1 MLAWATIPPL
11 STPALLGV
19 VRWCAPPLWAVSERH
34 ARRALAPASPMAIR
48 FGFSWPPPPPSP
60 LAPVV
65 HSPPPSP
72 FHLPNRS
79 ADAILEC
86 EFFEGMDLTTT
97 SGMGPTVDEVSS
109 TQQDCCNLCAKRAGC
124 ESFVFMP
131 DSAACLLMPPGS
143 SVQKIPNPSTV
154 GGQVHIS
161 SPADHVAVTHF
172 SGCRYETGSGYTGGA
187 ITAAAQPVASAGGH
201 TATKQ
206 DCCDACAQVPNC
218 AKFVFEVYS
227 GNCQLFGPTAERYNV
242 QGLVSGTMTSRNAAS
257 LGLANVSFNDF
268 ELQEVNNVA
277 IALHY
282 PPAPPTLLTANHP
295 PPSPPP
301 DDQKLASDVLADVS
315 LMVGSA
321 MLLMVLLCAYLI
333 MSVQIMSWLHRCS
346 NGKLGRLPK
355 ALLPEMNVDPD
366 ARQPRSRKLLGHNRR
381 EPGVLKVT
389 VQTVQLTQKKEL
401 QVGACDTLAEL
412 RDVIWDE
419 FRHLLGKLRIQ
430 GTVLLCY
437 HPNNNDV
444 SPWLLV
450 TEASNMQRVIAC
462 EALKLVEKTLV
473 ANETFEAAFAL
484 SLRGPEDKN
493 GEGKGRHKSRGKKN
507 RRKEGSGVASRLDR
521 DDEDAEEKLLLANDD
536 VAPDEDAAEENPIEV
551 NDVGRDRMSGS
562 DSAVDDDPEPGPP
575 AKSHFLAKPTWQA
588 EGEESS
594 PRQCDIDPFEIQP
607 PSAARKARPTL
618 PCAADNDTEIGSAMA
633 LETAVSARPPACVAA
648 PASAQPVEED
658 GFDDAQDSGFLGK
671 YVRIVGLVSQ
681 PHLNGRRGV
690 ASRFDS
696 HRRRYLV
703 RLDEIDGRA
712 EVVAFRPVNLALA
725 DLLSAPDLVGFT
737 ACD

>member
-1 MLAWATIPPL
+1 MLLQVGKAGWLVSASRERARP
-11 STPALLGV
+11 TPA
-19 VRWCAPPLWAVSERH
+19 
-34 ARRALAPASPMAIR
+34 ARGARYPMAIR
-48 FGFSWPPPPPSP
+48 FGFSWPPPPPAP

-72 FHLPNRS
+72 FHLANRS
-79 ADAILEC
+79 ADVILEC

-97 SGMGPTVDEVSS
+97 SGMGPTVDVVSS

-143 SVQKIPNPSTV
+143 RIQKIPNPSTV

-161 SPADHVAVTHF
+161 SPADHVAVVHF

-206 DCCDACAQVPNC
+206 DCCDACAQVPSC

-227 GNCQLFGPTAERYNV
+227 GMCQLFAPIAERYNV

-277 IALHY
+277 MALNY
-282 PPAPPTLLTANHP
+282 PPIPPTLLTANYP
-295 PPSPPP
+295 PPSSPP
-301 DDQKLASDVLADVS
+301 DDQQLASDVLADVS
-315 LMVGSA
+315 LIVGSV
-321 MLLMVLLCAYLI
+321 MLLMVLLCAYLVL
-333 MSVQIMSWLHRCS
+333 SVQIMSWLHRCS

-366 ARQPRSRKLLGHNRR
+366 ARQQTRSRKLLGHNQR

-401 QVGACDTLAEL
+401 QVGACETLAEL

-493 GEGKGRHKSRGKKN
+493 GEGKGRHKSRCKKN
-507 RRKEGSGVASRLDR
+507 RRKEGPGGAKGRLDGE
-521 DDEDAEEKLLLANDD
+521 DEDAEEKLLLVNDDVPPDEVAADETPLQVND
-536 VAPDEDAAEENPIEV
+536 VAPD
-551 NDVGRDRMSGS
+551 RMNGADS
-562 DSAVDDDPEPGPP
+562 SAVDDDPEPEPP
-575 AKSHFLAKPTWQA
+575 AKSRFLPLTKPKWQA

-594 PRQCDIDPFEIQP
+594 PRQRDIDPFEHHP
-607 PSAARKARPTL
+607 PSAARKARPRPTL

-633 LETAVSARPPACVAA
+633 LETAPRPPVCAAA
-648 PASAQPVEED
+648 PTSAQPVEED
-658 GFDDAQDSGFLGK
+658 GFDDASSTGFLGK
-671 YVRIVGLVSQ
+671 HVRIVGLVSQ
-681 PHLNGRRGV
+681 PRLNGRRGV

-696 HRRRYLV
+696 NRRRYLV
-703 RLDEIDGRA
+703 RLDEIDGHA
-712 EVVAFRPVNLALA
+712 EVVAFRPDNLVLS
-725 DLLSAPDLVGFT
+725 DLLEAPGFVGFGV
-737 ACD
+737 